1 MTAKKMVRNIE
12 PDDPMLQYSGRIDD
26 DDPKAPVLIY
36 AASWV
41 KMIFTGTSVAVT
53 LANHHAYW
61 TNEMGYLLDG
71 VQGRIRLLND
81 GKKKTYEIAE
91 QLPDARHE
99 LMLFKRM
106 DACHTVTFYG
116 FTVDDGAD
124 LLPPEPKPAHRM
136 EVFGDSVSCGEV
148 SEAVDYVG
156 KEDPV
161 HDGQYSNSWYSY
173 AWMTARKLGAELHD
187 TSQGGIALL
196 DGTGWFG
203 APAYYGVES
212 CYDKLE
218 YNPDLGEVKKW
229 DFSRY
234 TPQVVVVAIGQ
245 NDNHPVDYMAS
256 DPEGSAAEHWR
267 KRYREFIETLMKR
280 YPKAQIILAT
290 TILKHHPNW
299 DAAIGTVC
307 GQIAS
312 ERVHHFL
319 YRRNGSGTPGH
330 IRIPEAEEMSE
341 ELASYIRSLG
351 DEIWDV

>member
-1 MTAKKMVRNIE
+1 MRNTSGLSQPCCVSGGKPEGRGGKEMTAKKMVRNIE

-124 LLPPEPKPAHRM
+124 LLPPEPKPARRM

-161 HDGQYSNSWYSY
+161 HDGQYSNSW
-173 AWMTARKLGAELHD
+173 
-187 TSQGGIALL
+187 
-196 DGTGWFG
+196 
-203 APAYYGVES
+203 
-212 CYDKLE
+212 
-218 YNPDLGEVKKW
+218 
-229 DFSRY
+229 
-234 TPQVVVVAIGQ
+234 
-245 NDNHPVDYMAS
+245 
-256 DPEGSAAEHWR
+256 
-267 KRYREFIETLMKR
+267 
-280 YPKAQIILAT
+280 
-290 TILKHHPNW
+290 
-299 DAAIGTVC
+299 
-307 GQIAS
+307 
-312 ERVHHFL
+312 
-319 YRRNGSGTPGH
+319 
-330 IRIPEAEEMSE
+330 
-341 ELASYIRSLG
+341 
-351 DEIWDV
+351 

>member
-124 LLPPEPKPAHRM
+124 LLPPEPKPARGWKCL
-136 EVFGDSVSCGEV
+136 VTVSR
-148 SEAVDYVG
+148 A
-156 KEDPV
+156 
-161 HDGQYSNSWYSY
+161 
-173 AWMTARKLGAELHD
+173 AR
-187 TSQGGIALL
+187 
-196 DGTGWFG
+196 
-203 APAYYGVES
+203 
-212 CYDKLE
+212 C
-218 YNPDLGEVKKW
+218 
-229 DFSRY
+229 
-234 TPQVVVVAIGQ
+234 
-245 NDNHPVDYMAS
+245 
-256 DPEGSAAEHWR
+256 
-267 KRYREFIETLMKR
+267 
-280 YPKAQIILAT
+280 
-290 TILKHHPNW
+290 
-299 DAAIGTVC
+299 
-307 GQIAS
+307 
-312 ERVHHFL
+312 
-319 YRRNGSGTPGH
+319 RRRST
-330 IRIPEAEEMSE
+330 MSE
-341 ELASYIRSLG
+341 KRIRCTTDSIPTAG
-351 DEIWDV
+351 IPMPG

>member
-1 MTAKKMVRNIE
+1 M
-12 PDDPMLQYSGRIDD
+12 
-26 DDPKAPVLIY
+26 
-36 AASWV
+36 
-41 KMIFTGTSVAVT
+41 
-53 LANHHAYW
+53 
-61 TNEMGYLLDG
+61 
-71 VQGRIRLLND
+71 
-81 GKKKTYEIAE
+81 
-91 QLPDARHE
+91 
-99 LMLFKRM
+99 
-106 DACHTVTFYG
+106 
-116 FTVDDGAD
+116 
-124 LLPPEPKPAHRM
+124 
-136 EVFGDSVSCGEV
+136 
-148 SEAVDYVG
+148 SE

-173 AWMTARKLGAELHD
+173 AWMTARKLGAEFHD

-245 NDNHPVDYMAS
+245 NDNHPVDYMAA
-256 DPEGSAAEHWR
+256 DPECSAAEHWR

-280 YPKAQIILAT
+280 YPKAQIILTT

-299 DAAIGTVC
+299 DASIGTVC

-312 ERVHHFL
+312 ERVHHF
-319 YRRNGSGTPGH
+319 YTGETAPERRTHPDSGGGGDV
-330 IRIPEAEEMSE
+330 RG
-341 ELASYIRSLG
+341 LASYIRSLG
-351 DEIWDV
+351 DKIWDV